1 VFENL
6 AARSVWVCG
15 YVSSCPVLNGASSSK
30 PGGHD
35 DCPTPKDPQV
45 TGRGPPRMAR
55 WWDYVCFMFTE
66 GGGDWGSPIW
76 LAPES
81 SFFGW
86 VVPPLQPRV
95 VGPYLV
101 RGLWFPIHLLPVGTG
116 PI

>member
-55 WWDYVCFMFTE
+55 WWEYVCFMFTE
-66 GGGDWGSPIW
+66 GGGGIGEARYGSLLSLVFLGGWSLLFSHEWWGHI
-76 LAPES
+76 
-81 SFFGW
+81 
-86 VVPPLQPRV
+86 
-95 VGPYLV
+95 
-101 RGLWFPIHLLPVGTG
+101 
-116 PI
+116 